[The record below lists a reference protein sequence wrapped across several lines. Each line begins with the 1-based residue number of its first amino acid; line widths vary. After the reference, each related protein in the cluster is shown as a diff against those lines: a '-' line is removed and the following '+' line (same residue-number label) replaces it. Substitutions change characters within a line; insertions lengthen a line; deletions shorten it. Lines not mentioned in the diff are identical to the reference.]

1 METIYD
7 NHVTV
12 KRVRRDEVN
21 LGANMIM
28 QIPVRNKME
37 ADLYFDKGVAVY
49 EKEVKTSNGKHRIQ
63 YFVEVSVYDLAE
75 IARKE

>member
-12 KRVRRDEVN
+12 KRVHRDEVN
-21 LGANMIM
+21 LGFNVMM

-37 ADLYFDKGVAVY
+37 ADIYFDRGVAVY
-49 EKEVKTSNGKHRIQ
+49 EKEVETSSGKNYIQ
-63 YFVEVSVYDLAE
+63 YFVEVSVYDLAK
-75 IARKE
+75 IARKG